1 MKIRLISD
9 PNFDLGLGHL
19 SRLIALGQE
28 LRTRGGSYCFHPLG
42 NFKPQQIE
50 FIHANSLDVD
60 CSCEE
65 EPDFTI
71 IDTYN
76 PAYIHS
82 IRRVKYGKVI
92 QLIDE
97 VTPRGICD
105 GFIEVSPISQ
115 PSEQTDGIPILDF
128 ENSPL
133 FRDEIYFL
141 KKDNKL
147 GIHAGN
153 NGVLML
159 GGVSDSIYIEVLSR
173 LKPLLG
179 EEIRNLAIGT
189 ASIPVLDFANKI
201 GIVESVSSQ
210 NMSNLAKSFNY
221 VISGAGVT
229 AWELAFL
236 QIPGFVISV
245 VDNQEFQLNY
255 LVKKGYRNGM
265 SLFSKSVDAELL
277 SCVRGLNVLPL
288 KTPDGQGR
296 VKIFKFLETFTP

>member
-1 MKIRLISD
+1 
-9 PNFDLGLGHL
+9 
-19 SRLIALGQE
+19 
-28 LRTRGGSYCFHPLG
+28 
-42 NFKPQQIE
+42 
-50 FIHANSLDVD
+50 
-60 CSCEE
+60 
-65 EPDFTI
+65 
-71 IDTYN
+71 
-76 PAYIHS
+76 
-82 IRRVKYGKVI
+82 
-92 QLIDE
+92 
-97 VTPRGICD
+97 
-105 GFIEVSPISQ
+105 
-115 PSEQTDGIPILDF
+115 
-128 ENSPL
+128 
-133 FRDEIYFL
+133 
-141 KKDNKL
+141 
-147 GIHAGN
+147 
-153 NGVLML
+153 ML